1 MGAMGLHRVALLAAL
16 ALAQGRGR
24 SRRSL
29 ARGGTTAGPS
39 TVEECVPTDENEG
52 DDGSQGELCQV
63 LDGDE
68 VSWCIDTVKH
78 PFLAD
83 QPGFFCDW
91 CLCKACDVCT
101 NLASPS
107 PPPATAEVCV
117 PTKENEGKDDG
128 SGGELCQDWCTDEA
142 GSPILVEQPGHFCDW
157 CLCKACPVCD
167 NLASPSPPP
176 ATVEECVPTKEN
188 EGEDDGSG
196 GEQCQDFC
204 TDPSNTGENSP
215 GFFCDWCLCKACTV
229 CDNLASPSP
238 PPATAEACVP
248 TAENKAKGDGSE
260 EQCQDWCTDP
270 SNTGENSPGLFCDWC
285 VCKACTVCDN
295 LASPSPPPPAAA
307 ADNKCA
313 AIKWKKACKKTGCS
327 WKGPKRAKK
336 CIAKVCKDKSKNCD
350 PSKVTNCAKSAKKL
364 TVHKRGR
371 QCLLSC
377 IKYYPNL
384 KLKKK
389 DQCVMP

>member
-1 MGAMGLHRVALLAAL
+1 M
-16 ALAQGRGR
+16 
-24 SRRSL
+24 
-29 ARGGTTAGPS
+29 
-39 TVEECVPTDENEG
+39 
-52 DDGSQGELCQV
+52 

-68 VSWCIDTVKH
+68 VSWCTDTVKN

-107 PPPATAEVCV
+107 PPPAT
-117 PTKENEGKDDG
+117 
-128 SGGELCQDWCTDEA
+128 
-142 GSPILVEQPGHFCDW
+142 
-157 CLCKACPVCD
+157 
-167 NLASPSPPP
+167 
-176 ATVEECVPTKEN
+176 VEECVPTQAK
-188 EGEDDGSG
+188 DDGS
-196 GEQCQDFC
+196 
-204 TDPSNTGENSP
+204 
-215 GFFCDWCLCKACTV
+215 
-229 CDNLASPSP
+229 
-238 PPATAEACVP
+238 
-248 TAENKAKGDGSE
+248 DG

-285 VCKACTVCDN
+285 LCKACTVCDN
-295 LASPSPPPPAAA
+295 LAPPKPPPPSPRPPPPPSPSPPPPPPA

-313 AIKWKKACKKTGCS
+313 AITWKKTCKKTGCS
-327 WKGPKRAKK
+327 WKGPKGAKK

-364 TVHKRGR
+364 KVTKRGR

-377 IKYYPNL
+377 RKYYPKL

>member
-1 MGAMGLHRVALLAAL
+1 MSLVHRVALLAAL

-52 DDGSQGELCQV
+52 DDGSGGEQCQ
-63 LDGDE
+63 DWCTDE
-68 VSWCIDTVKH
+68 ANTGEST
-78 PFLAD
+78 
-83 QPGFFCDW
+83 PGLFCDW

-107 PPPATAEVCV
+107 PPPATV
-117 PTKENEGKDDG
+117 D
-128 SGGELCQDWCTDEA
+128 A
-142 GSPILVEQPGHFCDW
+142 GD
-157 CLCKACPVCD
+157 
-167 NLASPSPPP
+167 
-176 ATVEECVPTKEN
+176 
-188 EGEDDGSG
+188 
-196 GEQCQDFC
+196 
-204 TDPSNTGENSP
+204 
-215 GFFCDWCLCKACTV
+215 
-229 CDNLASPSP
+229 
-238 PPATAEACVP
+238 ACVP

-270 SNTGENSPGLFCDWC
+270 SKHDTDFLTAQPRFFCDWCYCKACDVCAPTAAPATTVPASTVAAAACVPTQTGDDGSGGEQCQDWCTDPSNTGENSPGLFCDWC
-285 VCKACTVCDN
+285 LCKACDVCE
-295 LASPSPPPPAAA
+295 SPPPPAAA

-313 AIKWKKACKKTGCS
+313 AIKRKKACKKTGCS